1 MDIAIDMKEIKK
13 DTILS
18 EIIKNTKAQEIL
30 VKYKLPCLGCAFA
43 HMEMDKL
50 KIGEVCEMYGL
61 DIKGLLKE
69 LNKLK

>member
-1 MDIAIDMKEIKK
+1 MEKVTK

-18 EIIKNTKAQEIL
+18 VILKNKKAQEIL

-61 DIKGLLKE
+61 DLKGLTKE
-69 LNKLK
+69 LNEVE

>member
-1 MDIAIDMKEIKK
+1 MKEKTK
-13 DTILS
+13 DTKLS
-18 EIIKNTKAQEIL
+18 VIIKNSKSKEIL

-50 KIGEVCEMYGL
+50 SVGEVSEMYGL

-69 LNKLK
+69 LNELK

>member
-1 MDIAIDMKEIKK
+1 MKEIIKETK
-13 DTILS
+13 LSVIL
-18 EIIKNTKAQEIL
+18 KNPKAQEIL

-61 DIKGLLKE
+61 NIKGLLKE
-69 LNKLK
+69 LNELK

>member
-1 MDIAIDMKEIKK
+1 LDITINMKEITK
-13 DTILS
+13 DTKLSVIL
-18 EIIKNTKAQEIL
+18 KNPKSREIL

-61 DIKGLLKE
+61 DLKGLLKE
-69 LNKLK
+69 LNELR

>member
-1 MDIAIDMKEIKK
+1 MKEITKETK
-13 DTILS
+13 LSVIL
-18 EIIKNTKAQEIL
+18 KNPESQEIL

-61 DIKGLLKE
+61 DLKGLLKE